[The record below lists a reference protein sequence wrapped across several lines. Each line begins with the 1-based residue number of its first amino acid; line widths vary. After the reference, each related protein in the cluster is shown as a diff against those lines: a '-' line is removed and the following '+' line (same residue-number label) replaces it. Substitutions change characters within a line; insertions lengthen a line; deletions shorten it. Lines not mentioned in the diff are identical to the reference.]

1 MRQWKGDAERLSVTL
16 MLGISQRNYEQ
27 VARTFFD
34 SYGMG
39 ASTVGRTFLAHTK
52 QALEAF
58 KERRFDAYDFVGIWL
73 DGKHFREHQIIVC
86 KGLTST
92 GEKVVLDFVQASSEN
107 AEAGRSNSTRLT
119 LRSRAIVHLM
129 EGMEETLTLQRLGV
143 AGELGQS
150 LRTTNCMENLNSRI
164 GDRLRNVKRWVNT
177 DQLHRWMAMA
187 LTEIEP
193 KLHRIPNAEY
203 LPKLR
208 AVLYTNICQRQQRST
223 SNRLRTN

>member
-119 LRSRAIVHLM
+119 LRSRAIVHDRWRKRLL
-129 EGMEETLTLQRLGV
+129 EGGQGCVWRLRGNPAV
-143 AGELGQS
+143 LLSQAGE
-150 LRTTNCMENLNSRI
+150 CSRSPQK
-164 GDRLRNVKRWVNT
+164 KRGS
-177 DQLHRWMAMA
+177 AA
-187 LTEIEP
+187 I
-193 KLHRIPNAEY
+193 
-203 LPKLR
+203 
-208 AVLYTNICQRQQRST
+208 
-223 SNRLRTN
+223 